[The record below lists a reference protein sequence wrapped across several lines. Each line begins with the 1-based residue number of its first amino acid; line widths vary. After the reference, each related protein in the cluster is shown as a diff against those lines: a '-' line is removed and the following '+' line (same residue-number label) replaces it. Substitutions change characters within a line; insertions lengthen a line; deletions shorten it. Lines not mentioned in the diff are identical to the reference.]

1 MCPSVIHGRA
11 DRVQDFFMHD
21 PNADKLR
28 RVKGEIE
35 QVKTAMIQN
44 LGPFRGICPL
54 I

>member
-1 MCPSVIHGRA
+1 
-11 DRVQDFFMHD
+11 MHD

-44 LGPFRGICPL
+44 LGSFL
-54 I
+54 

>member
-1 MCPSVIHGRA
+1 
-11 DRVQDFFMHD
+11 MHD

-44 LGPFRGICPL
+44 LGAFPGMPIESGVYVSLPYGATR
-54 I
+54 